1 MLKSRIIFFAGLV
14 LLLAVYAGGCR
25 RAGSWLVKEEVP
37 AHADAMVLL
46 MGNFPERVLQAAD
59 LYQAGKAER
68 LIIVEES
75 MGAYRGLEERGVSI
89 ISKTTQARDAA
100 TSLGMPGDRI
110 TVLPGDARS
119 TLTEA
124 VIVREYLAGNPDIDT
139 LILVSSPSHMRRAS
153 MIFRKTLSDLDRQI
167 YVGCSPSAYSD
178 FNARKW
184 WKQKEDIQH
193 VVSEYLKIVSFV
205 IIERKNLKE

>member
-75 MGAYRGLEERGVSI
+75 MGAYRGLEEGV
-89 ISKTTQARDAA
+89 
-100 TSLGMPGDRI
+100 
-110 TVLPGDARS
+110 
-119 TLTEA
+119 
-124 VIVREYLAGNPDIDT
+124 
-139 LILVSSPSHMRRAS
+139 
-153 MIFRKTLSDLDRQI
+153 
-167 YVGCSPSAYSD
+167 
-178 FNARKW
+178 
-184 WKQKEDIQH
+184 
-193 VVSEYLKIVSFV
+193 
-205 IIERKNLKE
+205 